1 MLHLYKGDF
10 METYKPYNK
19 EGKVRLECLN
29 QASNWAPPTG
39 DEIRMVLSMAGW
51 SGVEFAKKVNTN
63 DRTVRRWIGNELPIP
78 YAAWCILC
86 VEANLGE
93 IWK

>member
-1 MLHLYKGDF
+1 

-19 EGKVRLECLN
+19 DGDIRPESLSS
-29 QASNWAPPTG
+29 ASDWKPPTG
-39 DEIRMVLSMAGW
+39 DEIRAALSMAGW
-51 SGVEFAKKVNTN
+51 SGVEFAKTINTN

-78 YAAWCILC
+78 YSAWCVLC

-93 IWK
+93 IWRSN